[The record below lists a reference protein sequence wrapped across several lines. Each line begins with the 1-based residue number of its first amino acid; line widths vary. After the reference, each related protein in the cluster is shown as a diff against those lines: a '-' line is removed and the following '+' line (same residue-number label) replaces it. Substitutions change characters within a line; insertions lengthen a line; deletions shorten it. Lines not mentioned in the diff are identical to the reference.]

1 LRKRGR
7 EKEICIA
14 MEEEE
19 QGYGPSIREESWM
32 EEEEEE
38 EVLCG
43 WGAHDG

>member
-1 LRKRGR
+1 
-7 EKEICIA
+7 

-19 QGYGPSIREESWM
+19 QGYGPSIREDNWM
-32 EEEEEE
+32 EEEE